1 MDDEKIIELYW
12 ARSAEAISETANK
25 YGTYCQ
31 KIAYNI
37 LANVQD
43 TEECV
48 NDTWLGAWNAIPPHR
63 PQVLKTFLGK
73 ITRRLSLMKLR
84 SQNRLKRG
92 SGNVEIALDELA
104 DCVGCADSVEAY
116 FEEKE
121 LIRAVNSFLS
131 SLKET
136 ERDLFVC
143 RYWYFASIGELS
155 KRFGF
160 SESKTKSMLF
170 RTRNKLRAYLQEE
183 GCI

>member
-12 ARSAEAISETANK
+12 ARSVEAISETANK
-25 YGTYCQ
+25 YGAYCQ

-37 LANVQD
+37 LANIQD

-92 SGNVEIALDELA
+92 SGNVEIALEELA
-104 DCVGCADSVEAY
+104 DCVGSADSAEAY

-121 LIRAVNSFLS
+121 LTRAINAFLS

-143 RYWYFASIGELS
+143 RYWYFASIVELS

-183 GCI
+183 GYI

>member
-12 ARSAEAISETANK
+12 ARSAEAISETSNK
-25 YGTYCQ
+25 YGAYCQ

-37 LANVQD
+37 LSNVQD

-48 NDTWLGAWNAIPPHR
+48 NDTWLGAWNSIPPHR
-63 PQVLKTFLGK
+63 PQILKTFLGK
-73 ITRRLSLMKLR
+73 ITRRLSLMRLR

-92 SGNVEIALDELA
+92 SGNVKIALEELG
-104 DCVGCADSVEAY
+104 DCVVSADSVEAD

-121 LIRAVNSFLS
+121 LTLAINAFLS
-131 SLKET
+131 SMKEV

-170 RTRNKLRAYLQEE
+170 RTRNKLQAYLQEE
-183 GCI
+183 GYI